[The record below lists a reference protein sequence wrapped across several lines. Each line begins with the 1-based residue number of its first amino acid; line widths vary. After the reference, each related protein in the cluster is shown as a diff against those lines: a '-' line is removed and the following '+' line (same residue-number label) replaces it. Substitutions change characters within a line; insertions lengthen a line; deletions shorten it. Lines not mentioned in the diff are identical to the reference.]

1 MLRTKLTKPLCYRYS
16 MRTYESLLNLVPM
29 LLTKLTKP
37 LCYRYSMRTY
47 ESLARVGE
55 EDGKDKF
62 LINYELIAH
71 LLGTPKKKNH
81 KP

>member
-1 MLRTKLTKPLCYRYS
+1 
-16 MRTYESLLNLVPM
+16 
-29 LLTKLTKP
+29 
-37 LCYRYSMRTY
+37 MRTY

-71 LLGTPKKKNH
+71 LLGTHLLVLLVQKYTY
-81 KP
+81 

>member
-1 MLRTKLTKPLCYRYS
+1 MLLTKPPCYRYS
-16 MRTYESLLNLVPM
+16 MRTYESLPM

-37 LCYRYSMRTY
+37 LCCRYSMRTY

-71 LLGTPKKKNH
+71 LLGTQKKKT
-81 KP
+81 

>member
-1 MLRTKLTKPLCYRYS
+1 
-16 MRTYESLLNLVPM
+16 
-29 LLTKLTKP
+29 
-37 LCYRYSMRTY
+37 MRTY

-71 LLGTPKKKNH
+71 LLGTQKKKT
-81 KP
+81 

>member
-1 MLRTKLTKPLCYRYS
+1 
-16 MRTYESLLNLVPM
+16 M

-71 LLGTPKKKNH
+71 LLGTQKKKINP

>member
-1 MLRTKLTKPLCYRYS
+1 MRTYESLPMLLIKLTKPLC
-16 MRTYESLLNLVPM
+16 
-29 LLTKLTKP
+29 
-37 LCYRYSMRTY
+37 CRYSMRTY

-71 LLGTPKKKNH
+71 LLGTKKK
-81 KP
+81 KT